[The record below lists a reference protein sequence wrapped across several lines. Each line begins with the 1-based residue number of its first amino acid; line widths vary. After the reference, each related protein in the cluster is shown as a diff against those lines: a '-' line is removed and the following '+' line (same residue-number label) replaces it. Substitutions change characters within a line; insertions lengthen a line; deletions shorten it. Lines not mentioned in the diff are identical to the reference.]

1 MQVARPMTGVYKGAR
16 YGHKLRLEQCPLLFR
31 YCLGCGTVAKRTF
44 RFVDYEIIGRA
55 GLACP
60 VEVADWNGLAPG
72 ARHPTVLLTP
82 VMSEL
87 GSAKW
92 RKDQS

>member
-1 MQVARPMTGVYKGAR
+1 MRFEKGT
-16 YGHKLRLEQCPLLFR
+16 K
-31 YCLGCGTVAKRTF
+31 VAKRTF